1 MATSG
6 GDGGARAGAERGSAL
21 LVVSASARF
30 GSPEL
35 SSRRCTVTALQAWR
49 PKCSSFGQKWAPSLP
64 SRSCHGTE
72 SGKLRSASL
81 TTIESLPWEVLL
93 HIFTYLD
100 VSSLLCAGCVNRTFY
115 DVSNDNSMWCRIYSS
130 YFAYRSKVWKPKA
143 VHATMEKL
151 SRISIQDSPPRF
163 WKKEFIRRCSGSG
176 ARGVG
181 LLLKPINRYTG
192 LPSKIREAVKA
203 LGITWMIVLH
213 ERMGKEYVQEQSKA
227 FFSDTSA
234 TLYWNSVAWPPLSSL
249 KTLCVY
255 GVTPLFP
262 PSKIPEKHGPRR
274 RSLLV
279 EYDLTTLEESSTF
292 IGGDKLIKLRCL
304 HPGMLLGCWQEDGE
318 LAVIVTNLHY
328 HQLIEKSTLG
338 SVTSPYRPSP
348 HEPVLD
354 DIVSECG
361 LLGYHCHIMLHNGK
375 SSYMS
380 GSFHNLFGRKEYIQN
395 GFLQI
400 IVISLEKESQHG
412 TISGSIHIPW
422 NTEFLKGKI
431 QHCCLMDVTVLDEA
445 EKPFWCVSS
454 PVALQTVPASDI
466 RYRYLGK
473 RQTIDYKDHEGKV
486 HMELMWLEDERQY
499 YVVNLVLYFTVEKV
513 NAWFATSY

>member
-6 GDGGARAGAERGSAL
+6 ARTETERGSAP
-21 LVVSASARF
+21 ARP

-35 SSRRCTVTALQAWR
+35 SSGRRTALQARR

-64 SRSCHGTE
+64 SRSFRGTE
-72 SGKLRSASL
+72 SVKLRSASL

-100 VSSLLCAGCVNRTFY
+100 VSSLFCAGCVNRTFY
-115 DVSNDNSMWCRIYSS
+115 NVSND
-130 YFAYRSKVWKPKA
+130 
-143 VHATMEKL
+143 
-151 SRISIQDSPPRF
+151 
-163 WKKEFIRRCSGSG
+163 
-176 ARGVG
+176 
-181 LLLKPINRYTG
+181 
-192 LPSKIREAVKA
+192 KA
-203 LGITWMIVLH
+203 LGLTWMIVLH
-213 ERMGKEYVQEQSKA
+213 ERMGKEHVQEQSKA

-234 TLYWNSVAWPPLSSL
+234 TVYWNSAVWPPLSSL

-262 PSKIPEKHGPRR
+262 PNKTPAEHGPRR

-279 EYDLTTLEESSTF
+279 EYDLTTLEESSTSV
-292 IGGDKLIKLRCL
+292 GGDKLIKLRCL

-318 LAVIVTNLHY
+318 LALIVTNLHY

-338 SVTSPYRPSP
+338 SVTSPYRQSP

-354 DIVSECG
+354 DVVSEYG
-361 LLGYHCHIMLHNGK
+361 LLGYHCHITLHNGK

-380 GSFHNLFGRKEYIQN
+380 GSFHNLFCRKEYIQN

-400 IVISLEKESQHG
+400 VVISLEKESQHG

-422 NTEFLKGKI
+422 NTGFLRGKI

-454 PVALQTVPASDI
+454 AVALQTVPASDI

-486 HMELMWLEDERQY
+486 HMELMWLEEEQQY
-499 YVVNLVLYFTVEKV
+499 YVVNLVLYLTVEKV